1 MRQINTLETS
11 HPDGTRAKRLVG
23 MVMTNPPVKRK
34 NIGRATIINQDMIES
49 RVISRDRLL
58 LPKVASRKVIFRNRL
73 LLPKMASRKVIS
85 RDFLLL
91 PKMASR
97 KVISRDLLL
106 LPKEIG
112 NSNGNNPGSW
122 SRLPSGFFG
131 REKGP
136 TFRSCA
142 PD

>member
-11 HPDGTRAKRLVG
+11 RPDGTRAKRLVG

-85 RDFLLL
+85 RD
-91 PKMASR
+91 
-97 KVISRDLLL
+97 LLL

-142 PD
+142 PDRDGGQC